1 MEPKVNYTL
10 VGSFIVVLG
19 ATLLAVVVWLSKG
32 DYRGVYER
40 YYSYMTESVSGLS
53 VDATVKYRGVE
64 VGRVREIVLNP
75 ENMEQVRLTLDI
87 VRGTPIKED
96 TLAVLDTQ
104 GLTGLAT
111 VNLTGGGRDSPLLTA
126 KPGEEYPVIQSGPSL
141 FFRLDRALSRLLA
154 DESVPRLLENLDSL
168 TRDARG
174 AVDEENRAALRQL
187 LGDFAKIAQTLAA
200 RREELDESVLRAS
213 EAFGSFAGL
222 GKRMDEQL
230 PEILNETRTSVRAF
244 QEMTREIART
254 SASIESVLNGNR
266 SNIEQFTGQ
275 TLDEAAV
282 LVSELRQL
290 TATLGRLAQELE
302 QEPSTLIFGRPRL
315 PRGPGE

>member
-1 MEPKVNYTL
+1 
-10 VGSFIVVLG
+10 
-19 ATLLAVVVWLSKG
+19 
-32 DYRGVYER
+32 
-40 YYSYMTESVSGLS
+40 
-53 VDATVKYRGVE
+53 
-64 VGRVREIVLNP
+64 
-75 ENMEQVRLTLDI
+75 
-87 VRGTPIKED
+87 
-96 TLAVLDTQ
+96 
-104 GLTGLAT
+104 
-111 VNLTGGGRDSPLLTA
+111 
-126 KPGEEYPVIQSGPSL
+126 
-141 FFRLDRALSRLLA
+141 
-154 DESVPRLLENLDSL
+154 
-168 TRDARG
+168 
-174 AVDEENRAALRQL
+174 
-187 LGDFAKIAQTLAA
+187 
-200 RREELDESVLRAS
+200 
-213 EAFGSFAGL
+213 
-222 GKRMDEQL
+222 MDEQL

>member
-1 MEPKVNYTL
+1 
-10 VGSFIVVLG
+10 
-19 ATLLAVVVWLSKG
+19 
-32 DYRGVYER
+32 
-40 YYSYMTESVSGLS
+40 MTESVSGLS

-111 VNLTGGGRDSPLLTA
+111 VNLTGGSRDSPMLSA

-174 AVDEENRAALRQL
+174 AVDEENRAALRRL
-187 LGDFAKIAQTLAA
+187 LGDFAKIAHTLAA

-213 EAFGSFAGL
+213 EALGSFAGV
-222 GKRMDEQL
+222 GKKIDDQL
-230 PEILNETRTSVRAF
+230 PEVLNETRTSIRAF
-244 QEMTREIART
+244 HEMTREMART

-266 SNIEQFTGQ
+266 SNIEQFSGQ
-275 TLDEAAV
+275 TLGEAAV
-282 LVSELRQL
+282 LISELREL
-290 TATLGRLAQELE
+290 TARLGRLAQELE